1 MGSVTPYET
10 SGGKRYRVRY
20 RKPDRSQT
28 DKRGFRTKHEAEL
41 FLASVEVAKSTGR
54 YIDPTRA
61 RVTIADWMTAW
72 LDSRSDL
79 RASTLDRVQGVVRNH
94 IIPALGNIAL
104 SDLGRLQAQ
113 QWASRLSA
121 TQSPGSVRKIV
132 NVLSAGLQLAVDDGR
147 IPANPAVRLKL
158 PRQSKSH
165 KKFLTHEQVAAL
177 ADAVEAKP
185 AGEGFGLLILVL
197 AYTGLRWGELSGLRV
212 RDLDFRRGRIEVRS
226 TMVEV
231 NGYLEESTPKNYEER
246 SIPVPAFILEQLA
259 DHVKIK
265 SLDSH
270 VFVSSKA
277 GAVLRNRTFRR
288 GWFNDAA
295 ESIGIPGLTPHE
307 LRHTCASLAVSAGAN
322 VKALQRMLGHSS
334 AKETLDT
341 YSDLFDDDL
350 DSVAVALNDTA
361 ARLNV
366 GKLWAK
372 QSGRTTAAAE
382 KASKTLADQLI
393 LESPLSDSNRRP
405 PLYKSGALAN

>member
-1 MGSVTPYET
+1 VASITPYET
-10 SGGKRYRVRY
+10 SAGKRYRVRY
-20 RKPDRSQT
+20 RKPDYSQT
-28 DKRGFRTKHEAEL
+28 DNRGFRTKREAEL

-54 YIDPTRA
+54 HIDPTRA
-61 RVTIADWMTAW
+61 RVSIADWMNVW
-72 LDSRSDL
+72 LESRSDL

-94 IIPALGNIAL
+94 FIPSLGNIAL
-104 SDLGRLQAQ
+104 ADLGRLQAQ

-132 NVLSAGLQLAVDDGR
+132 NVVSAGLQLAVADGR
-147 IPANPAVRLKL
+147 IPANPAARLKL

-197 AYTGLRWGELSGLRV
+197 AYTGRRWGELSGLRV
-212 RDLDFRRGRIEVRS
+212 RDLDFRRGRIEVRT

-246 SIPVPAFILEQLA
+246 SIPVPAFILEQLV
-259 DHVKIK
+259 DHVKTK
-265 SLDSH
+265 SFDAH
-270 VFVSSKA
+270 VFVSSKV

-295 ESIGIPGLTPHE
+295 ETIGIPGLTPHE

-322 VKALQRMLGHSS
+322 IKALQRMLGHSS

-341 YSDLFDDDL
+341 YSDLFDEDL
-350 DSVAVALNDTA
+350 DS
-361 ARLNV
+361 
-366 GKLWAK
+366 
-372 QSGRTTAAAE
+372 AAA
-382 KASKTLADQLI
+382 A
-393 LESPLSDSNRRP
+393 
-405 PLYKSGALAN
+405 

>member
-1 MGSVTPYET
+1 MGSVTPYDT
-10 SGGKRYRVRY
+10 SGGRRYRVRY
-20 RKPDRSQT
+20 RKPDHSQT
-28 DKRGFRTKHEAEL
+28 DKRGFRTKREAEL
-41 FLASVEVAKSTGR
+41 FLASVEVAKSTGL

-61 RVTIADWMTAW
+61 RVTLADWMTAW

-104 SDLGRLQAQ
+104 ADLRRLQAQ
-113 QWASRLSA
+113 QCASRLSA

-197 AYTGLRWGELSGLRV
+197 AYTGLRWRKLSGLRV
-212 RDLDFRRGRIEVRS
+212 RDLDFGRERIEVRT

-246 SIPVPAFILEQLA
+246 SIPVPAFILDQLA

-350 DSVAVALNDTA
+350 DGVAVALNDTA

-372 QSGRTTAAAE
+372 RPAKGRV
-382 KASKTLADQLI
+382 
-393 LESPLSDSNRRP
+393 
-405 PLYKSGALAN
+405 